1 MGRWETM
8 MHTYEAAPAVALLAT
23 HCALCGRPLLDAPSV
38 ECGMGPICRAK
49 ALQGAPEAH
58 RAEVN
63 ALVARIAAVPDAATV
78 MADVAAI
85 SAYGYA
91 TLAARLVERLA
102 EERTVSVEV
111 TPEGYVVRA
120 PFSEAFCTA
129 LGRLCWGRRW
139 DREGK
144 VWRVPATA
152 RKGLWDAL
160 REAFPD
166 APLLV
171 NGKVLHIA

>member
-1 MGRWETM
+1 MGRWETTM
-8 MHTYEAAPAVALLAT
+8 TYEAAPAVALLAT

-38 ECGMGPICRAK
+38 ECGMCPICRAK

-58 RAEVN
+58 RTEVN
-63 ALVARIAAVPDAATV
+63 AIVARIAARPDAATV
-78 MADVAAI
+78 TADVAAI

-91 TLAARLVERLA
+91 TLAARLLERLA
-102 EERTVSVEV
+102 EERTVSVEL
-111 TPEGYVVRA
+111 TAEGYAVRA
-120 PFSEAFCTA
+120 PFSETFREA

-144 VWRVPATA
+144 VWRVPSTA

-160 REAFPD
+160 REAFPG
-166 APLLV
+166 APLV
-171 NGKVLHIA
+171 VGGKVTRIA